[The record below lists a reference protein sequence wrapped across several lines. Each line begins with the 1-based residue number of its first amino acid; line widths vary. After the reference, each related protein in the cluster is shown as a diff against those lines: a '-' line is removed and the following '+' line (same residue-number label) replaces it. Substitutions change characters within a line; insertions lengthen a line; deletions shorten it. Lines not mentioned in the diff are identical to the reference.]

1 MGWYVKLRER
11 KLGREGKYDLKAGSN
26 PGTSYPHLIMVVFS
40 PLVGER
46 GHRGQGWWII
56 NNYSTSA
63 PWI

>member
-1 MGWYVKLRER
+1 MISRL
-11 KLGREGKYDLKAGSN
+11 AAH

-46 GHRGQGWWII
+46 GHRGQEWGII